1 MTANSG
7 LLEEI
12 TAAVAGRKREQVARL
27 TGEAAVEGLPASDLR
42 EALLSGM
49 DDVRR
54 RLMSNSASIPEFL
67 LCLDAATDGLAVL
80 AEAPGHDLPTG
91 LPLVIG
97 VVRGDPHDMGK
108 SIVAGVYKAYGY
120 NVIDL
125 GCQVPADEF
134 VQAVLENDA
143 GILALSAMMSTT
155 MGEMLDIVREVKE
168 RSPATAV
175 MVGGA
180 PMDRALAVEYGADG
194 YAESAVS
201 VLEETEGAVERVSEG
216 RKWR

>member
-1 MTANSG
+1 
-7 LLEEI
+7 
-12 TAAVAGRKREQVARL
+12 
-27 TGEAAVEGLPASDLR
+27 
-42 EALLSGM
+42 
-49 DDVRR
+49 
-54 RLMSNSASIPEFL
+54 
-67 LCLDAATDGLAVL
+67 VL

-180 PMDRALAVEYGADG
+180 PLDRALAVEYGADG

-201 VLEETEGAVERVSEG
+201 VLEETEAAVERVSEG

>member
-180 PMDRALAVEYGADG
+180 PLDRALAVEYGADG

-201 VLEETEGAVERVSEG
+201 VLEETEAAVERVSEG

>member
-1 MTANSG
+1 MIASEG

-12 TAAVAGRKREQVARL
+12 GAAVAGHQRERVTGL
-27 TGEAAVEGLPASDLR
+27 TGQAAAGGLPAQDLR

-54 RLMSNSASIPEFL
+54 RLMSNRASIPEFL

-80 AEAPGHDLPTG
+80 AAAPDHVLPVG
-91 LPLVIG
+91 APLVIG
-97 VVRGDPHDMGK
+97 VVQGDPHDLGK
-108 SIVAGVYKAYGY
+108 SIVAGVYSAYGY

-125 GCQVPADEF
+125 GCQVPAGEF
-134 VQAVLENDA
+134 VRAVLENDA

-155 MGEMLDIVREVKE
+155 MAGMLEIVREVKE

-180 PMDRALAVEYGADG
+180 PLDRALAIEYGADG

-201 VLEETEGAVERVSEG
+201 VLEETESAVERVSEG

>member
-1 MTANSG
+1 MTAKEG

-12 TAAVAGRKREQVARL
+12 TAAVAGHQREQVARL

-180 PMDRALAVEYGADG
+180 PLDRALAVEYGADG

-201 VLEETEGAVERVSEG
+201 VLEETEAAVERVSEG